1 MLFRKD
7 QNRTCASSGARA
19 TGVASGRHWGRALA
33 CLAVTTALASAVGP
47 GQSGR
52 PHSAVFPNHQANT
65 LPDANQL
72 MLMHQQQGNKQNIEA
87 VNAERRKVIADESAM
102 LLKLATDLKAEVDK
116 SNKDTLSLTV
126 IRRADMVE
134 KLAHDMK
141 EKMKLSI
148 AAN

>member
-1 MLFRKD
+1 
-7 QNRTCASSGARA
+7 
-19 TGVASGRHWGRALA
+19 
-33 CLAVTTALASAVGP
+33 
-47 GQSGR
+47 
-52 PHSAVFPNHQANT
+52 VFPNHQANT

-72 MLMHQQQGNKQNIEA
+72 MLMHQQQANKQNVEA

>member
-1 MLFRKD
+1 
-7 QNRTCASSGARA
+7 
-19 TGVASGRHWGRALA
+19 
-33 CLAVTTALASAVGP
+33 
-47 GQSGR
+47 
-52 PHSAVFPNHQANT
+52 VFPNHQANT